1 MPGAKTVAQRTRRSG
16 GRSGRQQSDLSTVR
30 NTSHY
35 RRLRNPFGPIEILSA
50 DEVEA
55 IHQASLTILEE
66 IGIKVLHA
74 AARGVYQRAGAL
86 VDPET
91 HIVRIGGDLIETFM
105 ASVPPTVS
113 LHCRNLERSL
123 ELGGRNIAV
132 AAVGG
137 PPNVSDRERGRRP
150 GTGKDFRDLVRMAQS
165 FDIVHLLSP
174 SVEPLDVELRF
185 RHLEVTRAQSVLS
198 DKFPFVFARGVGQTA
213 DALEIV
219 RIAQQASPEDFASE
233 ARCYTVINANSPLQL
248 DVPMCQGIIDFANAG
263 QLMVLTPFTLAG
275 AMAPVTIAGAL
286 AQQNAEALAG
296 LCLSQMVNPGA
307 PVCYGGFTSN
317 VDMKSGAPAFGTPE
331 YVKAAL
337 ASGQLC
343 RRYNVPYRSSNVN
356 ASNTPDAQAAYE
368 SQMAIWSTLMG
379 GCNLLMHG
387 AGWLEGGLTASFE
400 KFVMDVDMLQMMAEV
415 FTGLPVDTKELAL
428 DAIREVGQGGHF
440 FGAAHTLDRY
450 SSAFYEPIV
459 SDWRNYETWDEAGR
473 PDAYER
479 AHSVYKQT
487 LEAFEPPPIEQAVLE
502 EIDSFVE
509 RRTAE
514 GGALPES

>member
-1 MPGAKTVAQRTRRSG
+1 MAQRTRRSG
-16 GRSGRQQSDLSTVR
+16 GRTGRQHAELSAGRDTA
-30 NTSHY
+30 HY
-35 RRLRNPFGPIEILSA
+35 RRLRNPFGPLEILSA

-55 IHQASLTILEE
+55 IHEASLQVLEE
-66 IGIKVLHA
+66 IGIKVLHEG
-74 AARGVYQRAGAL
+74 ARKIYKKAGAL
-86 VDPET
+86 VDGET
-91 HIVRIGGDLIETFM
+91 HVVRLGRDLVEAYM
-105 ASVPPTVS
+105 ASVPSTVP
-113 LHCRNLERSL
+113 LKCRNPERNL
-123 ELGGRNIAV
+123 TLGGRNIVV

-137 PPNVSDRERGRRP
+137 PPNVSDRERGRRS
-150 GTGKDFRDLVRMAQS
+150 GTGQDFRDLVRMAQS

-185 RHLEVTRAQSVLS
+185 RHLEVTRAQTVLS
-198 DKFPFVFARGVGQTA
+198 DKFPFVFSRGAPQVA

-219 RIAQQASPEDFASE
+219 RIGQQVSAETFADE
-233 ARCYTVINANSPLQL
+233 VRCYTVINANSPLQL
-248 DVPMCQGIIDFANAG
+248 DVPMCQGIIDFAKTG

-296 LCLSQMVNPGA
+296 LCLSQMVRPGA

-343 RRYNVPYRSSNVN
+343 RRYGVPFRSSNVN

-379 GCNLLMHG
+379 GCNILMHG

-400 KFVMDVDMLQMMAEV
+400 KFVIDVDMLQMMAEV
-415 FTGLPVDTKELAL
+415 FTGLKVDTKELGL
-428 DAIREVGQGGHF
+428 DAMREVGPGGHY
-440 FGAAHTLDRY
+440 FGAAHTLERY
-450 SSAFYEPIV
+450 SEAFYEPIV
-459 SDWRNYETWDEAGR
+459 SDWRNFETWDEAGQ

-479 AHSVYKQT
+479 AHKIYKQT
-487 LEAFEPPPIEQAVLE
+487 LAAFETPPMEPAVLE
-502 EIDSFVE
+502 EIDAFIQ
-509 RRTAE
+509 RRTEE